1 MARIGSVAAAP
12 FVGDEFAAIYLGA
25 ERVPTIP
32 GKRKNVSAAW
42 DGGFTI
48 VGWEDLSDFPGLS
61 AGEYKFY
68 FDGVEAVTDTA
79 GEFLS
84 NFAGQTLRMSA
95 INSVGEGLLSD
106 PVIVSDLS

>member
-1 MARIGSVAAAP
+1 MRAGSVAAAP

-32 GKRKNVSAAW
+32 GKRKNVTAAW
-42 DGGFTI
+42 DGFLTI
-48 VGWEDLSDFPGLS
+48 VNWIDLVDFPELS
-61 AGEYKFY
+61 GNLYKFY
-68 FDGVEAVTDTA
+68 FDGVEAVSDNP

-84 NFAGQTLRMSA
+84 NYAGQTLRMSA

-106 PVIVSDLS
+106 PVVVADLS